1 MTEKTKRACSSVE
14 RVPEDVGSIPTGSTN
29 DALLR
34 TVSKDEL
41 AKIPTLSREEIERA
55 LRWGAEE
62 ARLAR
67 EAFAPPMSTG
77 QRFR

>member
-1 MTEKTKRACSSVE
+1 MTKKTKRARSSVE
-14 RVPEDVGSIPTGSTN
+14 RVPEDVGSIPTGSTSE
-29 DALLR
+29 ALLR
-34 TVSKDEL
+34 TIPEDEL
-41 AKIPTLSREEIERA
+41 AKVPTLSHEEIERA

-67 EAFAPPMSTG
+67 AAFAPPMSTG

>member
-1 MTEKTKRACSSVE
+1 ME
-14 RVPEDVGSIPTGSTN
+14 RVPEDVGSTPTGSTSET
-29 DALLR
+29 LLR
-34 TVSKDEL
+34 TVSEEEL
-41 AKIPTLSREEIERA
+41 AKVPTLSREEIERA

-67 EAFAPPMSTG
+67 AAFAPPTSTG